1 MQNKGSRTPLTL
13 TLFPRRGGGIGRSIA
28 TCSVASATDLHPT
41 MVQFQTNVWQW
52 FTRLVR
58 QFLSHPVNLRRTKKE
73 GVNDEL
79 ASQARHNMD
88 TPKFNICVAV
98 R

>member
-1 MQNKGSRTPLTL
+1 
-13 TLFPRRGGGIGRSIA
+13 
-28 TCSVASATDLHPT
+28 
-41 MVQFQTNVWQW
+41 MVQFQTNVWQR

-58 QFLSHPVNLRRTKKE
+58 QFLSHPVVLRRTKKE
-73 GVNDEL
+73 GVNGEL

-98 R
+98 RGVNDEWITGRAAEGENMIVANQRLAHSSAVWRSQNIVGC